1 MGILQ
6 LLQPL
11 YPGQFPMIKHNMFNT
26 VLVMDLSQTSN
37 VYLITTAV
45 ANVINRGLP
54 FRFGIVPLIEDE
66 DSEWS
71 RFIALA

>member
-1 MGILQ
+1 
-6 LLQPL
+6 
-11 YPGQFPMIKHNMFNT
+11 MIKHNMFNT